1 MVIPFAC
8 KGRVHTDRCTRP
20 SSTLDEA
27 IRWYW
32 TESLEGAVK
41 SYILGSFLIRLQIS
55 GTPSRE
61 REKFPSR
68 AAPRTRCRVCR
79 AAAFSAAH
87 PAGFVRIPI
96 RIPMRASPARRRED
110 AEPPWHKMR
119 SNSLSQRPQF
129 PAPPRGSG
137 KNTQVGR
144 RRGRGAARG
153 DAEAALT
160 QDAVELFE
168 PTPYPPNFR
177 HPLVG
182 AGKFP
187 SRAAPRHYRP
197 AHRVDCC

>member
-1 MVIPFAC
+1 
-8 KGRVHTDRCTRP
+8 
-20 SSTLDEA
+20 
-27 IRWYW
+27 
-32 TESLEGAVK
+32 
-41 SYILGSFLIRLQIS
+41 
-55 GTPSRE
+55 
-61 REKFPSR
+61 
-68 AAPRTRCRVCR
+68 
-79 AAAFSAAH
+79 
-87 PAGFVRIPI
+87 
-96 RIPMRASPARRRED
+96 
-110 AEPPWHKMR
+110 MR

-197 AHRVDCC
+197 GIVSIAVREGELLGRARPQFSATPTRGKPVFPRVGRHVVRVAAALPASASCGLQLLGGAGG